1 LTRFFL
7 FIMTLATMVAAH
19 ADVGDWLAAGNTLQ
33 SIQKG
38 LAGRPTPEGLK
49 QWLTEST
56 GIANNARQCVAREQ
70 KNLDAVQ
77 QDMAVLGPVV
87 AGEPPTL
94 AKLRDHLQ
102 KQQQHVNSQL
112 ATCRLLTVQST
123 ELKRRVQNEQDR
135 IHTAALLHHGPNLF
149 QGGAALLSTAPFANP
164 FRQSWWRGLGGRTA
178 LGSADMQWCLGL
190 GLAAFVIAW
199 GWRRRQRSRQP
210 PPTMLRGYGSAWQA
224 ALGRYLPL
232 LSGAGAA
239 TAYLEIQGAT
249 EQWPWALCM
258 GILSYAAGA
267 ALLYL
272 ILAPS
277 HPLPRQL
284 DWPPRIS
291 RSLLLELRGV
301 LLLVILNF
309 LANWALPGGSLADL
323 GGQVVRPLFQVAILI
338 LLLRVLWNLGTVRPF
353 AAWSFP
359 RIVAGLAIIA
369 TALVEFSGYE
379 ALAAFLFRGISL
391 TLLAIGLGLIL
402 NLLLR
407 DGILRMS
414 NNDGAWKQLLRRRLG
429 LTTEQNLPGTLWLC
443 GLLYFILWILVGAG
457 ILHAWGLSGN
467 GFGILWAQF
476 SAGFTV
482 GGFHLAPL
490 RLLLALLIFLL
501 LLNVN
506 AWVQQRL
513 GKHPLFMDRLA
524 SGERHSILT
533 IIRYVGVIITLLV
546 ALAVAGINL
555 RNLAIIAGALSVG
568 IGFGLQNI
576 VNNFVS
582 GLILLFERPI
592 RVGDWVAVGKTEG
605 YVQRISIRYTL
616 ILTFDRTEVFVP
628 NSEMISG
635 QVTNWTYSNSVLRLM
650 IPVQVSQD
658 SDVVLVMRVLEEV
671 GRHHPD
677 VLQDDPRGIPPTAL
691 FLNVDENALRFALR
705 VYLEDGNKSFNV
717 QTELRTK
724 MVESLRQHGIALAHQ
739 QQDVHI
745 ISARTHPSPFRQPE
759 ITPGMP
765 DPKGG

>member
-1 LTRFFL
+1 MTRFLL
-7 FIMTLATMVAAH
+7 FIMTLAAMVAAH
-19 ADVGDWLAAGNTLQ
+19 ADVTDWLAAGNTLQ

-49 QWLTEST
+49 QWLTQST
-56 GIANNARQCVAREQ
+56 GIANNAQQCVAREQ
-70 KNLDAVQ
+70 KNLDAIQ
-77 QDMAVLGPVV
+77 QDLAVLGPVV
-87 AGEPPTL
+87 TGEPPTL
-94 AKLRDHLQ
+94 TTLRDHLQ

-135 IHTAALLHHGPNLF
+135 IHTATLLHHGPNLF
-149 QGGAALLSTAPFANP
+149 QGGAALLATLPFANSSW
-164 FRQSWWRGLGGRTA
+164 QSWWRELGGWAA
-178 LGSADMQWCLGL
+178 LGRTSVHWGLGL
-190 GLAAFVIAW
+190 GLAAFAIAL
-199 GWRRRQRSRQP
+199 GWQHRQRSRQP
-210 PPTMLRGYGSAWQA
+210 RPTMLRGHGAAWQA

-232 LSGAGAA
+232 FSGAGAA
-239 TAYLEIQGAT
+239 AAYLEIQGAP
-249 EQWPWALCM
+249 EQWPWALCI

-272 ILAPS
+272 VLAPS

-291 RSLLLELRGV
+291 RSLLLELRGI

-309 LANWALPGGSLADL
+309 LVDWVLLRMDLADV
-323 GGQVVRPLFQVAILI
+323 GGQMIRLFFHVPILMM
-338 LLLRVLWNLGTVRPF
+338 LLRVLWNLGTVRPF
-353 AAWSFP
+353 AAWSSP
-359 RIVAGLAIIA
+359 RIVAGLAILA
-369 TALVEFSGYE
+369 TVLVEFSGYD
-379 ALAAFLFRGISL
+379 ALAAFLFRGITL

-407 DGILRMS
+407 DSILRMS
-414 NNDGAWKQLLRRRLG
+414 HNNGAWKQLLRRRLG
-429 LTTEQNLPGTLWLC
+429 LTAEQSLPGTRWLR
-443 GLLYFILWILVGAG
+443 GMLYFILWILVGAA
-457 ILHAWGLSGN
+457 ILRAWGLSEN
-467 GFGILWAQF
+467 GFGILWAQL

-490 RLLLALLIFLL
+490 RLLLALLMFLL

-506 AWVQQRL
+506 TWVQQRL

-533 IIRYVGVIITLLV
+533 IIRYIGVIITLLV
-546 ALAVAGINL
+546 ALGVAGINL
-555 RNLAIIAGALSVG
+555 SNLAIIAGALSVG

-628 NSEMISG
+628 NSELISG

-658 SDVVLVMRVLEEV
+658 SDVALVMRVLEEA
-671 GRHHPD
+671 GRSHPD

-691 FLNVDENALRFALR
+691 FLNVDENALRFTLR

-717 QTELRTK
+717 QTELRAR
-724 MVESLRQHGIALAHQ
+724 MVESLRQHGITLAHQ
-739 QQDVHI
+739 QQDVHLI
-745 ISARTHPSPFRQPE
+745 PAREHPTPARQPE
-759 ITPGMP
+759 KTPGMP
-765 DPKGG
+765 DPNGG